1 MFKKHPVLTAITI
14 ILALLLLAMFVTGV
28 MILNFGSTQEA
39 ILPQYLLVLGTTV
52 NGAEPSAMLLDR
64 INAAYDYLTAHPEVT
79 CIVSG
84 YRNNADISEAECMY
98 NELIK
103 MGISPDRIWTEDQA
117 SSTVENFNFSLALI
131 EEKTGARPT
140 EIGLVS
146 SEYHL
151 YRAGLFARTE
161 NVTSYGIPARTS
173 RVSLK
178 INYFLREIVAVRY
191 YTLLGGL

>member
-98 NELIK
+98 NELTK

-131 EEKTGARPT
+131 EEKTGARPDWIT
-140 EIGLVS
+140 VLS
-146 SEYHL
+146 SEFHL
-151 YRAGLFARTE
+151 FRSSIFARECGVNAVYVGAETTDLPTF
-161 NVTSYGIPARTS
+161 VY
-173 RVSLK
+173 
-178 INYFLREIVAVRY
+178 YFLREIFLVWY
-191 YTLLGGL
+191 YSIF